1 MSSELKRLP
10 IGLSD
15 FEKIRDKS
23 GGYLYVDKT
32 KALVEMLTAGD
43 YLFFSRPRRFGK
55 SLICSI
61 IKYIYQGR
69 RDLFEGLA
77 IEPLWDW
84 TKTNPV
90 IHVSLTE
97 TASTSP
103 EHLEKSLLRMLMN
116 CAEENELV
124 LRADYYS
131 QALPEL
137 LRLLHTK
144 SGRRAVVVIDEYE
157 KPVHDHMDDLP
168 LARKLRDVLAAFY
181 GSMKGCDADI
191 EKLFVTGVGRMVKT
205 SIFSGFN
212 QMKDLT
218 LDRRTCELCGYTD
231 AELHLYFTPFV
242 PLLAQAN
249 HLTVEQAWN
258 QLKDRYNGYW
268 WGSGERV
275 FNPWSILNCVDDCKF
290 GNYWWSS
297 GTPSVLIK
305 LAPNMKEPEDMDRIT
320 ATDADLLFDL
330 ESMRIEPLLW
340 QAGYL
345 TITHVR
351 RDIYSLGFPN
361 SEVRE
366 SWFGMLLNRFAA
378 GNNGGISG
386 KTAASLLLLAL
397 EEGDRMQAETAL
409 TALFTAIPY
418 QLHLPKEAFYHAVFV
433 AALQAVGGRLIAEM
447 STDKGRVDAVLKT
460 QDYIYIIEFKLGSAL
475 EALTQIRDKRYYE
488 SYLADTRKIV
498 LLGAGGFEEKN
509 IQCLWDEA
517 VR

>member
-23 GGYLYVDKT
+23 GDYLYVDKT
-32 KALVEMLTAGD
+32 KALAEMLTAGD

-55 SLICSI
+55 SLLCSI

-137 LRLLHTK
+137 LRLLHAK

-181 GSMKGCDADI
+181 GSMKGCDAFI

-212 QMKDLT
+212 QMIDLT
-218 LDRRTCELCGYTD
+218 LDEIATTVCGYTQS
-231 AELHLYFTPFV
+231 ELTTYFTPYLA
-242 PLLAQAN
+242 PLAKAN
-249 HLTVEQAWN
+249 SITEDRAWSA
-258 QLKDRYNGYW
+258 LRERYNGYW
-268 WGSGERV
+268 WGKGERV
-275 FNPWSILNCVDDCKF
+275 YNPWAILNCVRSKEF
-290 GNYWWSS
+290 SNFWWSS
-297 GTPSVLIK
+297 GTPSALIK
-305 LAPNMKEPEDMDRIT
+305 MTPALKEPENMDHIE
-320 ATDADLLFDL
+320 ATDLSLLFDL
-330 ESMRIEPLLW
+330 ENVKAEPLLW

-345 TITHVR
+345 TIKE
-351 RDIYSLGFPN
+351 RDENAFILGFPN
-361 SEVRE
+361 GEVRE
-366 SWFGMLLNRFAA
+366 AWSAMMLNRFKQSNEGAD
-378 GNNGGISG
+378 GFT
-386 KTAASLLLLAL
+386 TAVFLFQAL
-397 EEGDRMQAETAL
+397 KKGDRQTFEKSIIS
-409 TALFTAIPY
+409 LFASIPFH
-418 QLHLPKEAFYHAVFV
+418 LHEKKESFYHAVFM
-433 AALQAVGGRLIAEM
+433 AALQAVGGQIVSEHP
-447 STDKGRVDAVLKT
+447 TDKGRVDAVVKT
-460 QDYIYIIEFKLGSAL
+460 SNYIYIIEFKLGLAS
-475 EALTQIRDKRYYE
+475 EALAQIKAKRYYE
-488 SYLADTRKIV
+488 MFLADSRKII